1 MAGRGV
7 RLVASRNDRMPHS
20 AFVLAFAPA
29 FCIRILSAFFVCI
42 LPLRHIANA
51 QVAQRPLVYFCANLL
66 RNNEK
71 DEHVSSIADDSAAAS
86 TLASRLVDVPIA
98 QPERI
103 GAILVACG
111 KLDVA
116 NLDRALKAQEIARQ
130 ETGSNEKLG
139 SVLGRLGMVSARDL
153 AEALQQQRGWS
164 IVEPTALP
172 ELPIL
177 EEAVS
182 PRFIREAGAIP
193 IAETEDELTLAMID
207 PADAFTLKA
216 FAAATHRRVNARL
229 ISQTDF
235 EAAYERLYGS
245 GKSSMGQIVD
255 DISTRDEE
263 QEFGDIEHLKDLASE
278 APVIRLVNLIINHAL
293 DRRASDIHV
302 EPFENR
308 LIVRYRIDGV
318 LHETES
324 PPRRLSAAVISR
336 IKIMANLDIA
346 ERRLPQD
353 GRIKLRVQGKEID
366 LRVST
371 VPTMHGESVV
381 MRILDKGGV
390 ALDFNQLGF
399 DAGNLKSFTGILS
412 EPHGIILVT
421 GPTGSG
427 KTTTLYTALDRL
439 NQPDVK
445 ILTVEDPVEYQMAGI
460 NQIQVKPQINL
471 TFANALRSI
480 VRQDPD
486 VIMIGEIRDLETAQI
501 AVQAALTGHLV
512 LSTLHTNDAAASIN
526 RLLDMGV
533 DDYLLTSTVIGIQAQ
548 RLVRVLC
555 HHCKEEYH
563 PVDEVV
569 SQLGLRRFSKSDRVK
584 LYHAKGCDHCGGTGY
599 FGRSCIMEVLPMND
613 HLRSL
618 VMRHATA
625 GEMREAAIKDGMET
639 MYENGL
645 RKAVAGI
652 TTVEEVLRVTR
663 ED

>member
-1 MAGRGV
+1 MTD
-7 RLVASRNDRMPHS
+7 ASVS
-20 AFVLAFAPA
+20 ALPPDLTPDAPK
-29 FCIRILSAFFVCI
+29 L
-42 LPLRHIANA
+42 
-51 QVAQRPLVYFCANLL
+51 
-66 RNNEK
+66 
-71 DEHVSSIADDSAAAS
+71 
-86 TLASRLVDVPIA
+86 
-98 QPERI
+98 I
-103 GAILVACG
+103 GEILVQRG
-111 KLDVA
+111 KLDPA
-116 NLDRALKAQEIARQ
+116 NLDRALKVQ
-130 ETGSNEKLG
+130 ETARLQASNEKIG
-139 SVLGRLGMVSARDL
+139 SILTRLGMLSHRELALAL
-153 AEALQQQRGWS
+153 AEQRGWS
-164 IVEPTALP
+164 VVEVTEFP
-172 ELPIL
+172 ELPVMEDSI
-177 EEAVS
+177 S
-182 PRFIREAGAIP
+182 PRFIQESRAIP
-193 IAETEDELTLAMID
+193 VTENEGELVVAMVD
-207 PADAFTLKA
+207 PQDAFTVQAL
-216 FAAATHRRVNARL
+216 AAATGRRVAPKLLTQN
-229 ISQTDF
+229 DF
-235 EAAYERLYGS
+235 DTVFEKLYGA

-255 DISTRDEE
+255 DIATRDED

-293 DRRASDIHV
+293 ERRASDIHI

-336 IKIMANLDIA
+336 IKIMASLDIA

-390 ALDFNQLGF
+390 ALDFAKLGF
-399 DAGNLKSFTGILS
+399 DDDNLKVFLDLLAQ
-412 EPHGIILVT
+412 PHGILLVT

-445 ILTVEDPVEYQMAGI
+445 ILTVEDPVEYQMPGI
-460 NQIQVKPQINL
+460 NQIQVKPQIEL

-501 AVQAALTGHLV
+501 AVQSALTGHMV
-512 LSTLHTNDAAASIN
+512 LSTLHTNDAASSVN

-548 RLVRVLC
+548 RLVRRLC
-555 HHCKEEYH
+555 NHCKEPYH
-563 PVDEVV
+563 PVEEVV
-569 SQLGLRRFSKSDRVK
+569 EQMGLRRFTKDAQVTM
-584 LYHAKGCDHCGGTGY
+584 YHPKGCDHCGQTGY
-599 FGRSCIMEVLPMND
+599 FGRECIMEVLPMTD
-613 HLRSL
+613 ALRSL
-618 VMRHATA
+618 VMKHATA
-625 GEMREAAIKDGMET
+625 SELRAQAVRDGMET

-645 RKAVAGI
+645 KKAVQGV
-652 TTVEEVLRVTR
+652 TTIEEVLRVTR